1 MISVEQVR
9 ALEERVEKAVA
20 FIAALK
26 HENSELREELDVAR
40 QELAKALSR
49 ASELEAAAEA
59 YRRDQASIEEGIVHA
74 LRKLDAFEDLV
85 LKAGEARTRPE
96 PEALPQ
102 REEPRAAERGFAI
115 KEKAEAKPAAA
126 PQPRPEPQAKPAPA
140 PQAAGRDIEELSLEE
155 LEAATAPEAPA
166 KAEAPAAPAAPQ
178 AAPAPV
184 ENELDI
190 F

>member
-9 ALEERVEKAVA
+9 ALEDRVEKAVA
-20 FIAALK
+20 FIATLK
-26 HENSELREELDVAR
+26 HENVALRGELDSAR

-49 ASELEAAAEA
+49 AAELEAAAETF
-59 YRRDQASIEEGIVHA
+59 RRDQASIEEGITHA

-96 PEALPQ
+96 DGTAQESG
-102 REEPRAAERGFAI
+102 AERGFAI
-115 KEKAEAKPAAA
+115 KERGEARQPAPPPATPEPPAKPVPAAA
-126 PQPRPEPQAKPAPA
+126 PAVR
-140 PQAAGRDIEELSLEE
+140 GIEELSLEE

-166 KAEAPAAPAAPQ
+166 KAEAPAAPASPQ
-178 AAPAPV
+178 AAPAPSPPPV